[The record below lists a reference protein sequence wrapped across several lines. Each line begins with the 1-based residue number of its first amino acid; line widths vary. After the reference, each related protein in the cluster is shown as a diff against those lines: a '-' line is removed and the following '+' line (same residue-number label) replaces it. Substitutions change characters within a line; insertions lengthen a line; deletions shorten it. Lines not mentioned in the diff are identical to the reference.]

1 MRKRERGREIK
12 GKKTKEKP
20 RAKIYIFAEGDTEE
34 IYLKHFEVKEYN
46 AEVIAKDPKCTDA
59 VGIVARARNFMKEEK
74 LDLELGDRVYCV
86 FDSDPLSNPNIQLA
100 FDMIRGMAEEG
111 MRCIFSNPSFEVWFI
126 LHLKERV
133 PYGLTAIQ
141 LKEHL
146 RRALKPVFPN
156 YSETTDIFDWLRDK
170 QSLAYEREEHEPVT
184 VEYGYII
191 LNRKYIKEFYRMN
204 VIHIQTCFGLL
215 NIWRALKRQ
224 HLADE

>member
-170 QSLAYEREEHEPVT
+170 QSLAYERAIRLHNSQQEVYKRVLSHECNPYT
-184 VEYGYII
+184 NMFRFIEYMES
-191 LNRKYIKEFYRMN
+191 IKKTAS
-204 VIHIQTCFGLL
+204 HG
-215 NIWRALKRQ
+215 
-224 HLADE
+224 

>member
-86 FDSDPLSNPNIQLA
+86 FDSDPLSNQ
-100 FDMIRGMAEEG
+100 
-111 MRCIFSNPSFEVWFI
+111 
-126 LHLKERV
+126 
-133 PYGLTAIQ
+133 
-141 LKEHL
+141 
-146 RRALKPVFPN
+146 
-156 YSETTDIFDWLRDK
+156 YSVSI
-170 QSLAYEREEHEPVT
+170 
-184 VEYGYII
+184 
-191 LNRKYIKEFYRMN
+191 
-204 VIHIQTCFGLL
+204 
-215 NIWRALKRQ
+215 
-224 HLADE
+224 